1 MIATVRLGPEELADV
16 LRDYCNSR
24 GYIYFQHG
32 LTEEGL
38 VELHIELPAAPL
50 APVPVVRYAAPES
63 VATPPAATYVA
74 PAVQVPEQPQL
85 SLDLTTILDPS
96 STPDG
101 TTASRSPDD
110 ELTAMFRKK
119 LPAESQRVNPPIVR
133 NPADEKAP
141 F

>member
-24 GYIYFQHG
+24 GYTYFQHG

-38 VELHIELPAAPL
+38 VELHIELPATPL
-50 APVPVVRYAAPES
+50 APVPVVRYAAPEL
-63 VATPPAATYVA
+63 VAAPPATTYVA
-74 PAVQVPEQPQL
+74 PVEQQL
-85 SLDLTTILDPS
+85 ALDLTTILDPS